1 MAAAAGAAATG
12 PAAAGAAGG
21 LPQDTSPATPPAVHA
36 PTPAPMPASPVPV
49 DASLFGLSGDTSS
62 GNAWQGSRYNASTRT
77 FTKWWPAIYP
87 GEWKLP
93 NGMRYPFIWRLVDVG
108 RVNNQ
113 GREEWT
119 WDWVETPGMPSIVE
133 VEQMLLAHRQQ
144 QAQEAAARQAAAD
157 AGRLAERSR
166 DLSLRVEDPSA

>member
-21 LPQDTSPATPPAVHA
+21 LPQETSPATPPAVHA

-108 RVNNQ
+108 RDNNQ

-119 WDWVETPGMPSIVE
+119 WDWVETPGMPTIAE
-133 VEQMLLAHRQQ
+133 VEQMLRVHAREK
-144 QAQEAAARQAAAD
+144 AEAEAARQAAAG
-157 AGRLAERSR
+157 AHRQSERSAHAIV
-166 DLSLRVEDPSA
+166 SEGTPAA

>member
-119 WDWVETPGMPSIVE
+119 WDWVETPGMPSIAE

-166 DLSLRVEDPSA
+166 EQRVEDPSA